1 MNVFGLRD
9 SLIHDYEEY
18 IKSFFVIRD
27 ERIKCTVDQ
36 HLAEGALWPDPLLQ
50 LNPSFERGKSIDELA
65 AEGILRQDCRG
76 IFRIDKAP
84 EGGGSALRLH
94 RHQEEAIRKAAAGSN
109 YVLTTGTGSGKSL
122 AYIVPIVDH
131 VLRNGSRKG
140 LRAIVVYPMNALANS
155 QKGELEKFLERG
167 FPQGHPPVT
176 FERYTGQENEEERAR
191 IIANPPDILLT
202 NFVMLELILTRP
214 YERPFVEHGKLL
226 RFLVLDEL
234 HTYRGRQGADVAMLV
249 RRLRESFGTPNLQC
263 VGTSAT
269 LAGRG
274 ATAEQQ
280 REVARVA
287 SQLFGANVR
296 PEDIIGEAL
305 RRSTLKL
312 DFANP
317 VERERLRK
325 RVESGP
331 AHPHSSYASYLDDPL
346 SSWIEGELG
355 LDVGEGGARLI
366 RATPRSVGGADGA
379 AALLSKATGASETMC
394 RQAIEKHLLDSYR
407 ADVADP
413 ETHFPP
419 FAFRL
424 HQFTSRGDTV
434 HASLEPGP
442 DRHLTLQSQQYVPGD
457 RGRILLPLAFC
468 RECGQEYYSVHLQG
482 KEGARAALPRA
493 VGDIAGDE
501 GNDLES
507 CLLYSSTDAPWPE
520 EEAGIVERV
529 PEEWVEEHRG
539 APRVKPANRGR
550 LPRSISLR
558 ADGTEGDGG
567 SLFTVVP
574 VPFRFCLRCG
584 VTYGSSR
591 LGDYTKLAT
600 LATEGRSTATTI
612 LSLSAVRHLRRDNTL
627 PADAR
632 KLLSFTD
639 NRQDASLQAGH
650 FNDFVE
656 VGLLRSALY
665 KAVQAA
671 GPGGLPHDGL
681 EQAIFA
687 ALLNM
692 GVTDEHYAREPGL
705 LYAAAE
711 QTNAALRS
719 VLSYRIYRDQERG
732 WRITAP
738 NLEQCGLL
746 MVDYLSLMEIC
757 ADKQIWKDVH
767 ETLADASPA
776 DRERREPDAS

>member
-1 MNVFGLRD
+1 M
-9 SLIHDYEEY
+9 
-18 IKSFFVIRD
+18 
-27 ERIKCTVDQ
+27 
-36 HLAEGALWPDPLLQ
+36 
-50 LNPSFERGKSIDELA
+50 
-65 AEGILRQDCRG
+65 
-76 IFRIDKAP
+76 
-84 EGGGSALRLH
+84 
-94 RHQEEAIRKAAAGSN
+94 
-109 YVLTTGTGSGKSL
+109 
-122 AYIVPIVDH
+122 
-131 VLRNGSRKG
+131 
-140 LRAIVVYPMNALANS
+140 
-155 QKGELEKFLERG
+155 
-167 FPQGHPPVT
+167 
-176 FERYTGQENEEERAR
+176 
-191 IIANPPDILLT
+191 
-202 NFVMLELILTRP
+202 
-214 YERPFVEHGKLL
+214 
-226 RFLVLDEL
+226 
-234 HTYRGRQGADVAMLV
+234 
-249 RRLRESFGTPNLQC
+249 
-263 VGTSAT
+263 
-269 LAGRG
+269 
-274 ATAEQQ
+274 
-280 REVARVA
+280 
-287 SQLFGANVR
+287 
-296 PEDIIGEAL
+296 
-305 RRSTLKL
+305 
-312 DFANP
+312 
-317 VERERLRK
+317 
-325 RVESGP
+325 
-331 AHPHSSYASYLDDPL
+331 
-346 SSWIEGELG
+346 
-355 LDVGEGGARLI
+355 
-366 RATPRSVGGADGA
+366 
-379 AALLSKATGASETMC
+379 
-394 RQAIEKHLLDSYR
+394 
-407 ADVADP
+407 
-413 ETHFPP
+413 
-419 FAFRL
+419 
-424 HQFTSRGDTV
+424 
-434 HASLEPGP
+434 
-442 DRHLTLQSQQYVPGD
+442 
-457 RGRILLPLAFC
+457 
-468 RECGQEYYSVHLQG
+468 
-482 KEGARAALPRA
+482 
-493 VGDIAGDE
+493 
-501 GNDLES
+501 
-507 CLLYSSTDAPWPE
+507 
-520 EEAGIVERV
+520 
-529 PEEWVEEHRG
+529 
-539 APRVKPANRGR
+539 KPANRGR

-776 DRERREPDAS
+776 DRERVSRTLLNFMRQELAIRVDALDPEAQERMKQRSDQRLVPPWGIDENENLEHSRILFPRSRRAHDAPESVFLSSRSGFGQYLRRSGTFAGLHRKISVLETGTIIKDLLEVLRKGGLVERIREDDEAPGYQLPAAALIWKAR